1 MTLFFHLHRVGTT
14 CILLAAV
21 FLVGCQNTTT
31 ELRGNGLVIGN
42 KANEPKSRAPI
53 ATDPVPVRAPKAHL
67 MQVPKPISPKRA
79 TARKKVVLTPPENI
93 NAQVRVG
100 LLLPLSG
107 PRSSVGQTL
116 LDAALLAVFDVANEN
131 FVLVPI
137 DTKGSPDGAEIAAQ
151 EAVAAGVEL
160 VIGPVFSESVQ
171 RAAPTI
177 LDAGLNMIAFSN
189 DRSVA
194 QPGVFLSGLLPETQ
208 IDRVVRFASSRGLR
222 KIAALVPPGPFG
234 ASVVKTLQLAAMATG
249 MEVIRIREYGNT
261 PEKIAAAIRSISDYD
276 DRRNALLKLR
286 EDLEGREDE
295 GSRSALERLDI
306 LETLGPTPFDALL
319 VAASGND
326 LINAAAQ
333 LGNYDIDTKRTRI
346 LGTSAWAI
354 ESTGREP
361 SLVGAWFATPP
372 LDVASEFSIKF
383 RDMFEATPPA
393 IGSSAYDLV
402 ALAAILGS
410 RDGGPNYDRNTLT
423 SEAGFVGVSGLF
435 RFKPSGLVERGLEVR
450 EVQPRGSRVLHPAR
464 GQFNDQT
471 N

>member
-1 MTLFFHLHRVGTT
+1 MTLFFHLHRVKTT
-14 CILLAAV
+14 CIVLAAV

-31 ELRGNGLVIGN
+31 ELRGNDLVIGN

-116 LDAALLAVFDVANEN
+116 LDAALLAVFDIANEN

-208 IDRVVRFASSRGLR
+208 IDRVVRFASSR
-222 KIAALVPPGPFG
+222 
-234 ASVVKTLQLAAMATG
+234 
-249 MEVIRIREYGNT
+249 
-261 PEKIAAAIRSISDYD
+261 
-276 DRRNALLKLR
+276 
-286 EDLEGREDE
+286 
-295 GSRSALERLDI
+295 
-306 LETLGPTPFDALL
+306 
-319 VAASGND
+319 
-326 LINAAAQ
+326 
-333 LGNYDIDTKRTRI
+333 
-346 LGTSAWAI
+346 
-354 ESTGREP
+354 
-361 SLVGAWFATPP
+361 
-372 LDVASEFSIKF
+372 
-383 RDMFEATPPA
+383 
-393 IGSSAYDLV
+393 
-402 ALAAILGS
+402 
-410 RDGGPNYDRNTLT
+410 
-423 SEAGFVGVSGLF
+423 
-435 RFKPSGLVERGLEVR
+435 
-450 EVQPRGSRVLHPAR
+450 
-464 GQFNDQT
+464 
-471 N
+471 